1 MGTSFPQVRD
11 VSAPSF
17 IMQSFELVFAL
28 WGTRMTTALTAE
40 PNPIAV
46 ELSQEI
52 ESAHRAISQNKA
64 SLLSAIQTFDSLELA
79 NECGARTTAQFLIRR
94 LGVSASTAHEYVS
107 VAHRLAPFTYLQ
119 EHFSTG
125 AINYSVVRLLLK
137 YLTPE
142 NEREL
147 VELALRLGYH
157 ELEVALAGK
166 QPQDNED
173 GDDDPDYYLR
183 LHTRKNGDVAFHGNL
198 NAADGA
204 AFIAAL
210 KLGEIAYCDLDTTLE
225 GLDAE
230 VDGEVDVARER
241 AEGVEETLPARKT
254 VSGYGLPVGRM
265 LVQALMGIVHMAR
278 TRPKSTL
285 TTPGAHVNILASPD
299 GRGYMPNNVGAPSK
313 AIANLLAN
321 ANLRFST
328 VDSAGLILN
337 TGRQTRLA
345 TAAQVNALM
354 AMWGGQ
360 CAAPGCTHTR
370 FIEIHHIEDWAT
382 GGLTDLANLIP
393 LCSACHSLVTE
404 GYLQTLKDDADIH
417 FVYRDGTRYVS
428 ENYSMPRRRDGAV
441 TMGECGGSFDE

>member
-1 MGTSFPQVRD
+1 
-11 VSAPSF
+11 
-17 IMQSFELVFAL
+17 
-28 WGTRMTTALTAE
+28 MTTALAAE

-46 ELSQEI
+46 TLSQEI
-52 ESAHRAISQNKA
+52 ESAHRAITQNKA
-64 SLLSAIQTFDSLELA
+64 SLLSAIQTFDALELA

-94 LGVSASTAHEYVS
+94 LGVSSSTAHEYVS

-183 LHTRKNGDVAFHGNL
+183 LHTRENGDVAFHGNL
-198 NAADGA
+198 NATDGA

-210 KLGEIAYCDLDTTLE
+210 KLGEIAYCDLDTILE
-225 GLDAE
+225 GLDTEA
-230 VDGEVDVARER
+230 DGEVDLARER

-321 ANLRFST
+321 ANVRFST

-337 TGRQTRLA
+337 TSRQTRLA

>member
-1 MGTSFPQVRD
+1 
-11 VSAPSF
+11 
-17 IMQSFELVFAL
+17 
-28 WGTRMTTALTAE
+28 MTTALAAE
-40 PNPIAV
+40 PNPVAV
-46 ELSQEI
+46 ALSQEI
-52 ESAHRAISQNKA
+52 ESAHRAITQNKA
-64 SLLSAIQTFDSLELA
+64 SLLSAIQTFDALELA

-119 EHFSTG
+119 EQFSTG

-166 QPQDNED
+166 KPQDNED
-173 GDDDPDYYLR
+173 GNDDPDYYLR
-183 LHTRKNGDVAFHGNL
+183 LHTRENGDVAFHGNL

-210 KLGEIAYCDLDTTLE
+210 KLGEIAYCDLDTILE
-225 GLDAE
+225 GLDSE
-230 VDGEVDVARER
+230 VDGEVDLARER

-313 AIANLLAN
+313 AIANLFAN
-321 ANLRFST
+321 ANVRFST

-382 GGLTDLANLIP
+382 GGLTDLANLLP

-441 TMGECGGSFDE
+441 TMDECGGSFDD

>member
-17 IMQSFELVFAL
+17 IMQLFELVFAL

-183 LHTRKNGDVAFHGNL
+183 LHTRENGDVAFHGNL

-265 LVQALMGIVHMAR
+265 LMQALMGIVHMAR

-321 ANLRFST
+321 ANVRFST

-428 ENYSMPRRRDGAV
+428 ENHSMPRRRDGAM
-441 TMGECGGSFDE
+441 TMDECGGSFDD

>member
-1 MGTSFPQVRD
+1 
-11 VSAPSF
+11 
-17 IMQSFELVFAL
+17 
-28 WGTRMTTALTAE
+28 MTTALAVE
-40 PNPIAV
+40 PNPVAV
-46 ELSQEI
+46 ALSQEI
-52 ESAHRAISQNKA
+52 ESAHRAITQNKA
-64 SLLSAIQTFDSLELA
+64 SLLSAIQMFDSLELA

-119 EHFSTG
+119 EQFSTG

-173 GDDDPDYYLR
+173 GEDDPDYYLR
-183 LHTRKNGDVAFHGNL
+183 LHTRENGDVAFHGNL
-198 NAADGA
+198 NAADGT

-210 KLGEIAYCDLDTTLE
+210 KLGEIAYCDLDTILE
-225 GLDAE
+225 GLDSE
-230 VDGEVDVARER
+230 VDGEVDLARER
-241 AEGVEETLPARKT
+241 AEEVEETLPARET

-321 ANLRFST
+321 ANVRFST

-382 GGLTDLANLIP
+382 GGLTDLANLLP

-441 TMGECGGSFDE
+441 TMDECGGSFDE

>member
-1 MGTSFPQVRD
+1 
-11 VSAPSF
+11 
-17 IMQSFELVFAL
+17 
-28 WGTRMTTALTAE
+28 MTTALAAE
-40 PNPIAV
+40 PNPIAI

-52 ESAHRAISQNKA
+52 ESAHRAMTQNKA
-64 SLLSAIQTFDSLELA
+64 SLLSAIRMFDSLELA

-107 VAHRLAPFTYLQ
+107 VAHRLAPFAYLQ
-119 EHFSTG
+119 KHFSTG

-147 VELALRLGYH
+147 VELALGLGYH

-166 QPQDNED
+166 QPQDNAD
-173 GDDDPDYYLR
+173 GNDDPDYYLR
-183 LHTRKNGDVAFHGNL
+183 LHTRENGDVAFHGNL

-210 KLGEIAYCDLDTTLE
+210 KLGEIAYCDLDTILE
-225 GLDAE
+225 GLDSE
-230 VDGEVDVARER
+230 VDGEVDLARER
-241 AEGVEETLPARKT
+241 AEEVEETLPARKT

-265 LVQALMGIVHMAR
+265 LVQALMGLVHMAR

-321 ANLRFST
+321 ANVRFST

-393 LCSACHSLVTE
+393 LCSACHSLATE

-417 FVYRDGTRYVS
+417 FVYRDGTRYIS

>member
-1 MGTSFPQVRD
+1 
-11 VSAPSF
+11 
-17 IMQSFELVFAL
+17 
-28 WGTRMTTALTAE
+28 MTTALAAE
-40 PNPIAV
+40 PNPIAI

-52 ESAHRAISQNKA
+52 ESAHRAMTQNKA
-64 SLLSAIQTFDSLELA
+64 SLLSAIRMFDSLELA

-107 VAHRLAPFTYLQ
+107 VAHRLAPFAYLQ
-119 EHFSTG
+119 KHFSTG

-147 VELALRLGYH
+147 VELALGLGYH

-166 QPQDNED
+166 QPQDNAD
-173 GDDDPDYYLR
+173 GNDDPDYYLR
-183 LHTRKNGDVAFHGNL
+183 LHTRENGDVAFHGNL

-210 KLGEIAYCDLDTTLE
+210 KLGEIAYCDLDTILE
-225 GLDAE
+225 GLDSE
-230 VDGEVDVARER
+230 VDGEVDLARER
-241 AEGVEETLPARKT
+241 AEEVEETLPARKT

-265 LVQALMGIVHMAR
+265 LVQALMGLVHMAR

-321 ANLRFST
+321 ANVRFST

-382 GGLTDLANLIP
+382 GGLTDLANLLP

-404 GYLQTLKDDADIH
+404 GYLQALKDDADIH

-428 ENYSMPRRRDGAV
+428 ENYSMLRRRDGAV
-441 TMGECGGSFDE
+441 TMDECGGSFDD

>member
-1 MGTSFPQVRD
+1 
-11 VSAPSF
+11 
-17 IMQSFELVFAL
+17 
-28 WGTRMTTALTAE
+28 MTTALAAE
-40 PNPIAV
+40 QNPIAV
-46 ELSQEI
+46 TLSQEI
-52 ESAHRAISQNKA
+52 ESAHRAITQNKA
-64 SLLSAIQTFDSLELA
+64 SLLSAIQTFDALELA

-94 LGVSASTAHEYVS
+94 LGVSSSTAHEYVS

-299 GRGYMPNNVGAPSK
+299 GRGYMPNNVGVPSK

-321 ANLRFST
+321 ANVRLST

>member
-1 MGTSFPQVRD
+1 
-11 VSAPSF
+11 
-17 IMQSFELVFAL
+17 
-28 WGTRMTTALTAE
+28 MTTALTAE

-299 GRGYMPNNVGAPSK
+299 GRGYMPNNVGVPSK

-321 ANLRFST
+321 ANVRLST

-382 GGLTDLANLIP
+382 GGLTDLANLLP

-441 TMGECGGSFDE
+441 TMDECGGSFDD

>member
-299 GRGYMPNNVGAPSK
+299 GRGYMPNNVGVPSK

>member
-28 WGTRMTTALTAE
+28 WGTRMTTALAAE
-40 PNPIAV
+40 PNPIAI

-52 ESAHRAISQNKA
+52 ESAFRAIAQNKA
-64 SLLSAIQTFDSLELA
+64 SLLSAIQTFDTLELA

-119 EHFSTG
+119 EQFSTG

-204 AFIAAL
+204 AFIAVL

-299 GRGYMPNNVGAPSK
+299 GRGYMPNNVGVPSK

-321 ANLRFST
+321 ANVRLST

-382 GGLTDLANLIP
+382 GGLTDLANLLP

-441 TMGECGGSFDE
+441 TMDECGGSFDD

>member
-1 MGTSFPQVRD
+1 
-11 VSAPSF
+11 
-17 IMQSFELVFAL
+17 
-28 WGTRMTTALTAE
+28 MTTALATE
-40 PNPIAV
+40 PNPIAI

-52 ESAHRAISQNKA
+52 ESAHRAMTQNKA
-64 SLLSAIQTFDSLELA
+64 SLLSAIRMFDSLELA

-119 EHFSTG
+119 KHFSTG

-147 VELALRLGYH
+147 VELALGLGYH

-166 QPQDNED
+166 QPQDNAD
-173 GDDDPDYYLR
+173 GNDDPDYYLR
-183 LHTRKNGDVAFHGNL
+183 LHTRENGDVAFHGNL

-210 KLGEIAYCDLDTTLE
+210 KLGEIAYCDLDTILE
-225 GLDAE
+225 GLDSE
-230 VDGEVDVARER
+230 VDGEVDLARER

-254 VSGYGLPVGRM
+254 ISGYGLPVGRM

-321 ANLRFST
+321 ANVRFST

-337 TGRQTRLA
+337 TGRQARLA

-382 GGLTDLANLIP
+382 GGLTDLANLLP

-404 GYLQTLKDDADIH
+404 GYLQTLKDDTDIH

-428 ENYSMPRRRDGAV
+428 ESYSMPRRRDGAV
-441 TMGECGGSFDE
+441 TMDECGGSFDD